1 MPRVVPQHVAFVP
14 SQDQLLWKKDP
25 RFQELSKVKARDAIN
40 KRIRELVIDLV
51 GKPPAGPY
59 PPHHN
64 DHPVSKPLIGVGQNN
79 YQRIGSYFVI
89 VSNLFN
95 NLLLLVTQNALVP
108 ARCQR
113 GMQKKGVLLQSWLR
127 RGVCHATR
135 HANPASP
142 HARGAAAGSTIIGNR
157 KAP

>member
-1 MPRVVPQHVAFVP
+1 MPKVVPQQVPFVP

-25 RFQELSKVKARDAIN
+25 RFQELSKVRARDAIN
-40 KRIRELVIDLV
+40 QRIRELVIDLV

-59 PPHHN
+59 LPHHN
-64 DHPVSKPLIGVGQNN
+64 DHSVSKPLIGVGQNN

-108 ARCQR
+108 ARCQQ
-113 GMQKKGVLLQSWLR
+113 GMQKKGVLLQSRLC
-127 RGVCHATR
+127 RGVRHATR

-142 HARGAAAGSTIIGNR
+142 HARGAPAGSTIIRNG